1 MINALLQRSLTQ
13 RGLVLALAAALLVAG
28 GWVAIRMPV
37 DVFPDLNRPTVTVQ
51 TEAGSLAPEEV
62 ELLVTRPIE
71 AAMNGAPG
79 VERVRSASA
88 AGLSIVTV
96 EFGWN
101 THLLTDRQLVTERL
115 GSVRET
121 LPPGLEPTLG
131 PVTSIMG
138 EILLVGL
145 ESPSGK
151 VTPVELRRFA
161 EATLAPRLEAI
172 PGVAQVLALGG
183 GLREIRIEPDPG
195 RLAAAGVTL
204 EDVEHAAREA
214 TSTTSGGFLEA
225 GSQEFVVRNLARTTN
240 PDLLAL
246 VPVGTRAGVKV
257 PLGAV
262 ADVRDAIAVRR
273 GDAGVNGK
281 PAVVITIKKQPA
293 RDTVRLTRAIRSAL
307 DDLGP
312 SLPGDARI
320 TVLFEQARFIEASVR
335 NVEEALRDGA
345 LLVCVI
351 LVLFL
356 LNARTTA
363 ITLTAIPL
371 SFAVAVLVLK
381 AFGQSLNTM
390 TLGGLAIATGE
401 VVDDAIVGVE
411 NVFRRL
417 RENRVAA
424 SPRPA
429 FEVVYDASR
438 EVRNSIVYAT
448 LLVIL
453 VFLPLFAL
461 SGVEG
466 RLFAPLGQAYVLAIA
481 ASFFVSLTVTPAL
494 CLVLLPKARA
504 IRRERESP
512 LVRALKAIDRRLL
525 ERTLARPAVPLVVA
539 ACLALAALATVPFL
553 GREFLPPFN
562 EGTATISVLARP
574 GIALEE
580 SSHLGILTEQL
591 IRTVP
596 EVVGTGRR
604 TGRAERDEH
613 AEGVHYT
620 EIDVDFR
627 PSDRPRE
634 EVLADLRR
642 RASTVPGVHVSVG
655 QPISHRLDH
664 VMSGVRAQIAVKVVG
679 PDLAVLEERA
689 QAVRE
694 AMAGVPGVV
703 DLSVEAQTRVP
714 QVQIL
719 ADRDRLFAHGLS
731 PGALNTQLEMA
742 LAGTKVGEI
751 PDGQLRYGLVVRLPE
766 EARTDVAR
774 LSTLLIDTP
783 SGGRV
788 PLGALA
794 DVRATYGPNQILR
807 ENGQRRLAVS
817 CNVQGRDLGSV
828 VRDVR
833 AAVARDVTLPPGY
846 RLELGGQ
853 FESQESATRSL
864 TLLFGLALV
873 LIYVVLLAHFRSHRI
888 VLQVLLNLPI
898 AMIGAVGAV
907 VLTGGTFSVASLVGF
922 IAVAGIAS
930 RNTILMVSH
939 YLHLMA
945 EEGEGFTK
953 SMIVRGSLER
963 LVPVLMTALTAG
975 LALLPLVF
983 AAGAPGKEILHPVAT
998 VIVGGLV
1005 SSTLLDIVVTPAAF
1019 WLFGRPAVSA
1029 AGVRS
1034 AVSVSSRDPEAP
1046 APAGA

>member
-1 MINALLQRSLTQ
+1 MINALLRFALSQ
-13 RGLVLALAAALLVAG
+13 RGLVLAFAGVLLVAG
-28 GWVAIRMPV
+28 GSVALRMPV

-51 TEAGSLAPEEV
+51 TEAGGLAPEEV

-71 AAMNGAPG
+71 TAMNGAPG

-101 THLLTDRQLVTERL
+101 TDLLRDRQLVTERL
-115 GSVRET
+115 AEART
-121 LPPGLEPTLG
+121 ALPPDVEPTLG

-145 ESPSGK
+145 ESPSGEIP
-151 VTPVELRRFA
+151 PVELRRFA
-161 EATLAPRLEAI
+161 EETLAPRLEAI
-172 PGVAQVLALGG
+172 PGVSQVLALGG
-183 GLREIRIEPDPG
+183 GLREIRIEPDPD

-204 EDVEHAAREA
+204 ADVERAAREA
-214 TSTTSGGFLEA
+214 TTATSGGFLEA
-225 GSQEFVVRNLARTTN
+225 GAQEFVVRNLGRTTS
-240 PDLLAL
+240 PATLAL
-246 VPVGTRAGVKV
+246 IPVLTRGGVAV

-262 ADVRDAIAVRR
+262 ADVRDATAVRR
-273 GDAGVNGK
+273 GDAGVNGR
-281 PAVVITIKKQPA
+281 PAVVLTVKKQPA
-293 RDTVRLTRAIRSAL
+293 RDTVRLTRTIEQAL
-307 DDLGP
+307 EALRP
-312 SLPGDARI
+312 SLPGEARHTI
-320 TVLFEQARFIEASVR
+320 LFEQARFIEAAIH
-335 NVEEALRDGA
+335 NVEAALRDGA
-345 LLVCVI
+345 LLVFVV

-356 LNARTTA
+356 LNARTTV

-401 VVDDAIVGVE
+401 LVDDAIVDVE

-417 RENRVAA
+417 RENRLLA

-429 FEVVYDASR
+429 LEVVYDASR

-481 ASFFVSLTVTPAL
+481 ASFLVSLTVTPAL
-494 CLVLLPKARA
+494 CAALLPRARA

-512 LVRALKAIDRRLL
+512 LVRLLKRIDRRLL
-525 ERTLARPAVPLVVA
+525 ERTLVRPVLP
-539 ACLALAALATVPFL
+539 LALAGGLAAIALAVVPFL
-553 GREFLPPFN
+553 GREFLPSFN
-562 EGTATISVLARP
+562 EGTATINLLARP
-574 GIALEE
+574 GISLEE
-580 SSHLGILTEQL
+580 SSHLGQLAEQL
-591 IRTVP
+591 VRTVP
-596 EVVGTGRR
+596 EVAGTGRR

-620 EIDVDFR
+620 VIDVDLR
-627 PSDRPRE
+627 TSKRPRAA
-634 EVLADLRR
+634 VLADLRR
-642 RASTVPGVHVSVG
+642 RLEHVPGVHVSVG

-664 VMSGVRAQIAVKVVG
+664 LLSGVRAQIAVKIFG
-679 PDLAVLEERA
+679 PELAVLEERA
-689 QAVRE
+689 EAVR
-694 AMAGVPGVV
+694 AVMAGVDGVV

-719 ADRDRLFAHGLS
+719 ADRERLFAHGLA
-731 PGALNTQLEMA
+731 PGALNAQLATA
-742 LAGTKVGEI
+742 LAGTRVGEI
-751 PDGQLRYGLVVRLPE
+751 LDGQLRYGLVVRLPE
-766 EARTDVAR
+766 EARADITR
-774 LSTLLIDTP
+774 LAGLPVDTP
-783 SGGRV
+783 AGGRV
-788 PLGALA
+788 PLEALA
-794 DVRATYGPNQILR
+794 DVRATYGPNQILH
-807 ENGQRRLAVS
+807 EKGQRRLAVS
-817 CNVQGRDLGSV
+817 CNVEGRDLGSV
-828 VRDVR
+828 VADVR
-833 AAVARDVTLPPGY
+833 AALARDVSLPAAY

-853 FESQESATRSL
+853 FESQESATR
-864 TLLFGLALV
+864 ALV
-873 LIYVVLLAHFRSHRI
+873 LLFLFAVLLIYVILFAHFRSHRI
-888 VLQVLLNLPI
+888 VLQVLFNLPI
-898 AMIGAVGAV
+898 AFIGAVVAV
-907 VLTGGTFSVASLVGF
+907 VVTGGTFSIASIVGF

-930 RNTILMVSH
+930 RNTILMISH
-939 YLHLMA
+939 YFHLMA

-953 SMIVRGSLER
+953 EMIVRGSLER

-975 LALLPLVF
+975 LALVPLIL
-983 AAGAPGKEILHPVAT
+983 AGGEPGKEILHPVAT

-1019 WLFGRPAVSA
+1019 WLLGRSA
-1029 AGVRS
+1029 AQAAARRRAAAAPLPGS
-1034 AVSVSSRDPEAP
+1034 ETP